1 MKHVLFEA
9 IGQVDDGYL
18 TRAEKVLEAPSHR
31 GTGRKLWTVALAAVI
46 CASVLAA
53 TAMAAGWRT
62 GIFQTLGDTA
72 QEPGEQALF
81 QAAASANTEA
91 APEFVPIPQL
101 DLSKFVLLESYFD
114 GETILLG
121 YDIEAILPRPA
132 VGVEVEEET
141 LQALRHASPA
151 ASMPWSGAR
160 TQVESPA
167 TAKAKEHNL
176 AQNGFYLDKDLQTI
190 LTTEEYERMWEILES
205 QGYVVIAAWDAY
217 VSDGISVN
225 GVDLREAYDKD
236 QNAYASRTE
245 YETELGICLRLEP
258 LPEDVK
264 NGEAVTVTLGLKSGL
279 WYYYLDLEGNAYMYC
294 HHTQRQ
300 DTPFTIERSGEK

>member
-18 TRAEKVLEAPSHR
+18 TRAEKALEAPSHR
-31 GTGRKLWTVALAAVI
+31 GTGRKLWTVALAAAI

-53 TAMAAGWRT
+53 TAMAAGWET
-62 GIFQTLGDTA
+62 GIFRELENRETED
-72 QEPGEQALF
+72 QALF
-81 QAAASANTEA
+81 QAAADAN
-91 APEFVPIPQL
+91 PEVALEFASIPEL
-101 DLSKFVLLESYFD
+101 DLSQFVLLEKYFD
-114 GETILLG
+114 GNTILLG
-121 YDIEAILPRPA
+121 YDMEAVLPRPA

-141 LQALRHASPA
+141 LQALRHAAPM
-151 ASMPWSGAR
+151 ASMPWSGGR

-167 TAKAKEHNL
+167 TAKAKEYNL
-176 AQNGFYLDKDLQTI
+176 AQNGFYLDEDLQTI

-217 VSDGISVN
+217 VSDGVSVN
-225 GVDLREAYDKD
+225 GVNLREAYDQD
-236 QNAYASRTE
+236 HNAYASQTE
-245 YETELGICLRLEP
+245 YETEIGTCLRLEP
-258 LPEDVK
+258 LPEDVQ
-264 NGEAVTVTLGLKSGL
+264 NGETVTVTLGLKSGL

>member
-18 TRAEKVLEAPSHR
+18 TRAEKALEAPSHR
-31 GTGRKLWTVALAAVI
+31 GTGRKLWTVALAAAI

-53 TAMAAGWRT
+53 TAMATGWET
-62 GIFQTLGDTA
+62 GIFRELENRETED
-72 QEPGEQALF
+72 QALF
-81 QAAASANTEA
+81 QAAADVNQEV
-91 APEFVPIPQL
+91 APEFASIPEL
-101 DLSKFVLLESYFD
+101 DLSQFVLLEKYFD
-114 GETILLG
+114 GNTILLG
-121 YDIEAILPRPA
+121 YDMEAVLPRPA
-132 VGVEVEEET
+132 VGVEVEEEM
-141 LQALRHASPA
+141 LQALCHAAPM
-151 ASMPWSGAR
+151 ASMPWSGGR

-167 TAKAKEHNL
+167 TAKAKEYNL
-176 AQNGFYLDKDLQTI
+176 AQNGFYMDEDLQTI

-225 GVDLREAYDKD
+225 GMDLWEAYDKD
-236 QNAYASRTE
+236 HNAYASRTE
-245 YETELGICLRLEP
+245 YETEYGTCLRLEP

-264 NGEAVTVTLGLKSGL
+264 DGETVTVTLGLKSGL

>member
-18 TRAEKVLEAPSHR
+18 TRAEKALEAPSHR
-31 GTGRKLWTVALAAVI
+31 GTGRKLWTVALAAAI

-53 TAMAAGWRT
+53 TAMAAGWET
-62 GIFQTLGDTA
+62 GIFRELENRETED
-72 QEPGEQALF
+72 QALF
-81 QAAASANTEA
+81 QAAADAN
-91 APEFVPIPQL
+91 PEVALEFASIPEL
-101 DLSKFVLLESYFD
+101 DLSQFVLLEKYFD
-114 GETILLG
+114 GNTILLG
-121 YDIEAILPRPA
+121 YDMEAVLPRPA

-141 LQALRHASPA
+141 LQALRHASPT
-151 ASMPWSGAR
+151 ASMPWSGGR

-167 TAKAKEHNL
+167 TAKAKEYNL
-176 AQNGFYLDKDLQTI
+176 AQNGFYLDEDLQTI

-225 GVDLREAYDKD
+225 GMDLWEAYDKD
-236 QNAYASRTE
+236 HNAYASRTE
-245 YETELGICLRLEP
+245 YETEYGTCLRLEP

>member
-31 GTGRKLWTVALAAVI
+31 RTGRKLWTVALAAAI

-53 TAMAAGWRT
+53 TAMAAGWKT
-62 GIFQTLGDTA
+62 GIFQAVGDGISDA
-72 QEPGEQALF
+72 EDQALF
-81 QAAASANTEA
+81 QAAAGANTGA
-91 APEFVPIPQL
+91 VPEFAPIPNL
-101 DLSKFVLLESYFD
+101 DLSRFVLSETYFD

-121 YDIEAILPRPA
+121 YNIEAILPRPA
-132 VGVEVEEET
+132 VGVEVEKQT
-141 LQALRHASPA
+141 LQEIRHASST
-151 ASMPWSGAR
+151 ASMSWSGER

-167 TAKAKEHNL
+167 TAKAKEYNL
-176 AQNGFYLDKDLQTI
+176 AQNGFYLDEDLQTI
-190 LTTEEYERMWEILES
+190 LTTEEYERMWAILES

-217 VSDGISVN
+217 VSNGVSVN
-225 GVDLREAYDKD
+225 GVDLREAYDQD
-236 QNAYASRTE
+236 HNAYASQTE
-245 YETELGICLRLEP
+245 YETEIGTCLRLEP
-258 LPEDVK
+258 LPEDVQ